1 MILAVVAFMPKAL
14 AGQAT
19 LVAVDMAEPLSPQ
32 RDHLD
37 RAPHVESPI
46 QTDQV
51 EVVPNHVSFYE
62 QLREGNF
69 QLWDPQHGL
78 GTPLGTNPNMFL
90 LSPLSLL
97 LAAFPSWYALSLRV
111 ALLLLTAQAG
121 TYLMA
126 RRFGVSR
133 WLATIAGVAY
143 AFNGANVVLVHRV
156 NVVFLLPLL
165 LFAVD
170 KAVSRPTVRRL
181 LGLGAVVAWMWLE
194 GFPSATVHA
203 VYLAGAWALWLLYR
217 RVRRLQAEGEL
228 HWKDPA
234 LRVAG
239 LAGALVWG
247 LALSAVNLVYF
258 LEFVSGIGLLDTRAQ
273 DSTGH
278 LMPSLI
284 YNMFSARIYGD
295 YRDPGDWWQGSNP
308 VEAIS
313 TIGTVAMV
321 FAGAAVAML
330 LLRRLRLSDR
340 ARDVWPFLL
349 GASATLTLLTFL
361 GSGALGVVYSLPAMS
376 DNPIH
381 RIRYAISL
389 PVVLLGALGAD
400 SYLRH
405 GLERARDRLPWI
417 STAAWAALWVGCLV
431 WPAREMWSAMRANA
445 RVAEVAAAVGIGLLF
460 AATALGLLVLARR
473 RPNLA
478 VPAALLAVVVVW
490 AELVPPLRH
499 FTPEA
504 PVESFY
510 PSLPV
515 YDELRALAG
524 DDYRFAAT
532 GFDYYPN
539 SATLHDL
546 FDLRG
551 ATLRPERV
559 KDFVELADPEA
570 FDRDWMKHLLL
581 RDEWNLASPVYDELS
596 LRYFVVGSA
605 LEPLGERVVL
615 HDGEREPGPVA
626 RHDDPARFDLDL
638 PAGTAGIGL
647 VADAQGSGCAAARLE
662 VRAVQGAEEVV
673 TSRPATDATDAARDW
688 VDFGLT
694 AQALDPGLPVTV
706 EVEPSGADC
715 TVRLAEVEGQPAVRA
730 VVEDPDAPVR
740 LIGTTDGWL
749 YERPSA
755 KPMVRAYTDWT
766 TVPDDAAAREQ
777 FLRDPAIPAVVGTD
791 ELPDD
796 PSGEVSLSGTTFGDD
811 EVRTTVSSEGRALV
825 SVVQSASP
833 GWTVEVDGEP
843 AELVELHGAFTSV
856 VVPAGTHEVAFA
868 FRPPAFFVGAV
879 VSLGAAVFGLVAL
892 ALDWWIRRRRRAAS
906 GELPPLSPV

>member
-1 MILAVVAFMPKAL
+1 MILAVVAFMPRAL

-62 QLREGNF
+62 QLRGGDF

-126 RRFGVSR
+126 RRYGVSR

-143 AFNGANVVLVHRV
+143 AFNGANLVLVHRI
-156 NVVFLLPLL
+156 NLVFLLPLL

-203 VYLAGAWALWLLYR
+203 IYLAGAWALWLLYR
-217 RVRRLQAEGEL
+217 RVRRLRAAGEL
-228 HWKDPA
+228 SWKDPA

-278 LMPSLI
+278 LAPSLI
-284 YNMFSARIYGD
+284 YNIFSARIYGD

-313 TIGTVAMV
+313 AIGTVAMV
-321 FAGAAVAML
+321 FAGASVAML

-361 GSGALGVVYSLPAMS
+361 GTGALGVVYALPAMS

-389 PVVLLGALGAD
+389 PLVLLGALGAE

-405 GLERARDRLPWI
+405 GLERARKRLPWS

-445 RVAEVAAAVGIGLLF
+445 RVTEVAAAVGIGLLF

-473 RPNLA
+473 RPSLA

-570 FDRDWMKHLLL
+570 FDRDWMKHILL

-615 HDGEREPGPVA
+615 RDGARRAGPPGRDGAPV
-626 RHDDPARFDLDL
+626 RVELEL
-638 PAGTAGIGL
+638 PAGTAGIGV
-647 VADAQGSGCAAARLE
+647 VAEAEGSGCAAAALE
-662 VRAVQGAEEVV
+662 VRALQGALEA
-673 TSRPATDATDAARDW
+673 TSSRPAADATGDW
-688 VDFGLT
+688 FDVGLT
-694 AQALDPGLPVTV
+694 AQEVDPRRPVVV
-706 EVEPSGADC
+706 EIEPSDAEC
-715 TVRLAEVEGQPAVRA
+715 TVRLAEVGGQPAVRA
-730 VVEDPDAPVR
+730 FVEDPDGPLR

-766 TVPDDAAAREQ
+766 TVPDDAAARDQ
-777 FLRDPAIPAVVGTD
+777 FLSDPRIPAVVGTD
-791 ELPDD
+791 EQPDD
-796 PSGEVSLSGTTFGDD
+796 PAGEVTLSDTTFGDD
-811 EVRTTVSSEGRALV
+811 EVRTTVHSDGRALV

-833 GWTVEVDGEP
+833 GWRVQVDGGP
-843 AELVELHGAFTSV
+843 AELVELHGAFTAV
-856 VVPAGTHEVAFA
+856 VVPAGTHEVTFA
-868 FRPPAFFVGAV
+868 FRPPAFFVGAA
-879 VSLGAAVFGLVAL
+879 VSLAAAVFGLVAL
-892 ALDWWIRRRRRAAS
+892 VLDWWIRRRRRVPS
-906 GELPPLSPV
+906 GEPPRLSST